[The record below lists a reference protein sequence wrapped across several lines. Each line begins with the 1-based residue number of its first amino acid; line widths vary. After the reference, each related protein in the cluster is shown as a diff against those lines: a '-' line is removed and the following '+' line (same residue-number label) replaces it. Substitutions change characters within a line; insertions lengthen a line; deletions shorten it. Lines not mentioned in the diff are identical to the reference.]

1 MSISIEKTS
10 EQLVQKAVVACQG
23 IAGSNSETA
32 CRTLFAEP
40 DIMFFKSF
48 EAVFSAVEKGLCK
61 YGILPIE
68 NSTHGSV
75 TGVYDLMRKHSFGIV
90 KAVKIS
96 IAHCLLGV
104 EGTKLSG
111 IKEVLSHE
119 QAIGQCSEFL
129 KNHPDIKVTVCAN
142 TAVAARTVAES
153 GRDDLAAICS
163 EQCAEIYGLKTL
175 TKDIQ
180 DAQYNCT
187 RFICISAQPVVYD
200 GSDKVSLIC
209 SLPHKP
215 NALYG
220 LLATFADYNIGGEKV
235 NLTKIESRPI
245 PGTDFEF
252 VFYIDFETKL
262 SDDKLAMLL
271 SDLEIYTPN
280 LEVLGIYSE
289 SSDIAE

>member
-1 MSISIEKTS
+1 MSVKINKSAE
-10 EQLVQKAVVACQG
+10 EFPQKAVVACQG

-32 CRTLFAEP
+32 CRTLFSDP

-48 EAVFSAVEKGLCK
+48 EAVFSAVEKGMCK

-96 IAHCLLGV
+96 ISHNLLGL
-104 EGTKLSG
+104 ENAKLSG
-111 IKEVLSHE
+111 INEVLSHE
-119 QAIGQCSEFL
+119 QAIGQCSDFL
-129 KNHPDIKVTVCAN
+129 RKHPEIKVTVCAN

-153 GRDDLAAICS
+153 GREDLAAICS

-175 TKDIQ
+175 SKNIQ

-187 RFICISAQPVVYD
+187 RFICISAEPVIYD
-200 GSDKVSLIC
+200 GSDKVSIVC

-215 NALYG
+215 NSLYG
-220 LLATFADYNIGGEKV
+220 LLATFADYNIDGEKV

-271 SDLEIYTPN
+271 GDLEIYAPK